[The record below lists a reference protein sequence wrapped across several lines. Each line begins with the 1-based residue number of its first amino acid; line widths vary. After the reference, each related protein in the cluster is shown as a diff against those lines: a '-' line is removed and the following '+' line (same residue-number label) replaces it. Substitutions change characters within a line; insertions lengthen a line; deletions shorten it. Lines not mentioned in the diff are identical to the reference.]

1 MGFQNKNQL
10 KVGALVKATINGKV
24 VEAKVIGIGFNRVTL
39 RSKKGNEVSYAF
51 NSEKFLKWFKEVP
64 LNEVANNHA
73 EKSADDLLKGIK
85 IVTSGQSVK
94 ERTTTSKEK
103 EDRFKLAFGFKTTD
117 DKTGFE
123 IIAEDYTLS
132 ERKSR
137 LGSLFSPMFFEG
149 SGNQAVA
156 IILTALHYAE
166 GLNKHSDAEWRAMID
181 NRDEEKCELTTLD
194 NLDRIGTTLFCG
206 VIKEYAEGNKE
217 FKEDLNDFSPDG
229 FWARYLLKNKNEAL
243 FVAQLLCDGGINKY
257 GLSCAGLTEN
267 LLKDIFDNM
276 GLANIKEVD
285 EYLAELDKEEAELEK
300 EKAELEKEEAELEK
314 EEAELEKEEA
324 ELKE

>member
-1 MGFQNKNQL
+1 MGFQNENEL
-10 KVGALVKATINGKV
+10 KVGASVKATINDKV
-24 VEAKVIGIGFNRVTL
+24 VEAKVINIRFNRVTL
-39 RSKKGNEVSYAF
+39 RSQKGNEATYAF

-64 LNEVANNHA
+64 LNEVAKNHA
-73 EKSADDLLKGIK
+73 ETSGEDLLKNVK
-85 IVTSGQSVK
+85 IVTSGPSVK

-117 DKTGFE
+117 DKTSFE

-137 LGSLFSPMFFEG
+137 LGALLSPMFFEG
-149 SGNQAVA
+149 SGNQASA
-156 IILTALHYAE
+156 IIITALHYAK

-181 NRDEEKCELTTLD
+181 NRDVEKCELTTLD
-194 NLDRIGTTLFCG
+194 NLDRVGTTLFCG

-217 FKEDLNDFSPDG
+217 FEKELNDFSPDG
-229 FWARYLLKNKNEAL
+229 FWATTLPKNKNEAL

-267 LLKDIFDNM
+267 LLKDNRWSYGMRDEVYDEEGNVIAEGDEATAM
-276 GLANIKEVD
+276 KIKGNEG
-285 EYLAELDKEEAELEK
+285 EAENTTIVE
-300 EKAELEKEEAELEK
+300 
-314 EEAELEKEEA
+314 
-324 ELKE
+324 

>member
-1 MGFQNKNQL
+1 MGFQNENQL
-10 KVGALVKATINGKV
+10 KVGALVKATINDKV
-24 VEAKVIGIGFNRVTL
+24 VEAKVISIGFNRVTL
-39 RSKKGNEVSYAF
+39 RSEKGNEVSYAF
-51 NSEKFLKWFKEVP
+51 NSEKFLKWFNHTP
-64 LNEVANNHA
+64 LSEVANNHA
-73 EKSADDLLKGIK
+73 EKSGEDLLKGIK
-85 IVTSGQSVK
+85 IVTSGPSVK
-94 ERTTTSKEK
+94 QRTSTPKEK

-117 DKTGFE
+117 DKTSFE

-137 LGSLFSPMFFEG
+137 LGALFSPMFFEG

-156 IILTALHYAE
+156 IILTALHYAK

-181 NRDEEKCELTTLD
+181 NRDVEKCDLTTLD
-194 NLDRIGTTLFCG
+194 NLDRVGTTLFCG

-217 FKEDLNDFSPDG
+217 FEKDLNDFSPDG
-229 FWARYLLKNKNEAL
+229 FWAMTLPKNKNEAL

-267 LLKDIFDNM
+267 LLKDIFNNI
-276 GLANIKEVD
+276 GLATAKEVD
-285 EYLAELDKEEAELEK
+285 EHLAELDREET
-300 EKAELEKEEAELEK
+300 
-314 EEAELEKEEA
+314 

>member
-1 MGFQNKNQL
+1 MGFQNENEL
-10 KVGALVKATINGKV
+10 KVGASVKATINDKV
-24 VEAKVIGIGFNRVTL
+24 VEAKVINIRFNRVTL
-39 RSKKGNEVSYAF
+39 RSQKGNEAAYAF

-73 EKSADDLLKGIK
+73 EKSGEDLLKGLK
-85 IVTSGQSVK
+85 VVTSGPSVK

-117 DKTGFE
+117 DKTSFE

-137 LGSLFSPMFFEG
+137 LGALLSPMFFEG
-149 SGNQAVA
+149 SGNQASA
-156 IILTALHYAE
+156 IIITALHYAK

-181 NRDEEKCELTTLD
+181 NRDVEKCELTTLD
-194 NLDRIGTTLFCG
+194 NLDRVGTTLFCG

-217 FKEDLNDFSPDG
+217 FEKELNDFSPDG
-229 FWARYLLKNKNEAL
+229 FWATTLPKNKNEAL

-267 LLKDIFDNM
+267 LLKDNRWSYGMRDEVYDEEGNVIAEGDEATAM
-276 GLANIKEVD
+276 KIKGNEG
-285 EYLAELDKEEAELEK
+285 EAENTTIVE
-300 EKAELEKEEAELEK
+300 
-314 EEAELEKEEA
+314 
-324 ELKE
+324 

>member
-1 MGFQNKNQL
+1 MGFQNENKL
-10 KVGALVKATINGKV
+10 ELGASVKATINNKV
-24 VEAKVIGIGFNRVTL
+24 VEAKVINIGFNRV
-39 RSKKGNEVSYAF
+39 RSQKGNEATYSF

-64 LNEVANNHA
+64 LNEVSHNHA
-73 EKSADDLLKGIK
+73 ETSGDDLLKNVK

-94 ERTTTSKEK
+94 DRASTPKEK

-117 DKTGFE
+117 DKTSFE

-137 LGSLFSPMFFEG
+137 LGALLSPMFFEG
-149 SGNQAVA
+149 SGNQATA
-156 IILTALHYAE
+156 IILTALHYAK

-181 NRDEEKCELTTLD
+181 SRDEEKCEITTLD
-194 NLDRIGTTLFCG
+194 HLDRVGTTLFCG

-217 FKEDLNDFSPDG
+217 FEKELNDFSPDG
-229 FWARYLLKNKNEAL
+229 FWAMTLPKNKNEAL

-267 LLKDIFDNM
+267 LLKDIFNNI
-276 GLANIKEVD
+276 GLATAKEVD
-285 EYLAELDKEEAELEK
+285 EHLANMDKEEEEL
-300 EKAELEKEEAELEK
+300 L
-314 EEAELEKEEA
+314 KEEA